1 MNIST
6 HITLKEATTSQTATR
21 LGIDNTPD
29 AQTIG
34 RMKVVAEKC
43 FEPIREWYGKPL
55 TVSSFYRC
63 PELNKAVGG
72 SKTSQHV
79 KGEAIDIDTGS
90 RVENKKLL
98 EWAKANLIF
107 DQLIYEFGD
116 ETGPEWVH
124 ISFSLSG
131 NRNQYLIIK

>member
-29 AQTIG
+29 TQTIE

-43 FEPIREWYGKPL
+43 FEPMREWYGKPL

-90 RVENKKLL
+90 RTENKKLL

-107 DQLIYEFGD
+107 DQLLYEFGD

>member
-1 MNIST
+1 MNISE
-6 HITLKEATTSQTATR
+6 HITLKESTTSQTATR

-29 AQTIG
+29 AQTIE
-34 RMKVVAEKC
+34 RMKIVAEKC

-55 TVSSFYRC
+55 KVSSFYRC
-63 PELNKAVGG
+63 PELNKAVKG

-90 RVENKKLL
+90 RAENKKLL
-98 EWAKANLIF
+98 EWAKANLVF
-107 DQLIYEFGD
+107 DQLLWEFGD

-124 ISFSLSG
+124 ISFSLIG
-131 NRNQYLIIK
+131 NRNQYLVIK